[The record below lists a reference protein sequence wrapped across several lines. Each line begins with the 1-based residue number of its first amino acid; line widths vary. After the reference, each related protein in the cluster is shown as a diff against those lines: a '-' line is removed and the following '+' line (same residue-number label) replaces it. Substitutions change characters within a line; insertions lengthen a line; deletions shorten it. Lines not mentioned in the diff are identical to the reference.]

1 MLAKQTS
8 EHSQAKTQ
16 NRCAHPACNCPAEQ
30 GSKYC
35 STYCHDAG
43 SKMEIAC
50 NSGHTACVEP
60 AASAA

>member
-1 MLAKQTS
+1 MNAESVS
-8 EHSQAKTQ
+8 EKPQPQKLR
-16 NRCAHPACNCPAEQ
+16 NKCAHPACSCPAEE

-50 NSGHTACVEP
+50 DCGHDACM
-60 AASAA
+60 AA